1 MIKTL
6 VEKLLRILVFPISI
20 LYGIVVYVRNLFF
33 DIGIYSSN
41 SFKIPVIAIGNLSM
55 GGTGKSPQIEYLIK
69 LLQKD
74 FKVAVLSRGYKRA
87 SKGFVLANKQSTVAE
102 LGDEPFQFYSKFK
115 NILVAVDADRTN
127 GIAKIL
133 EQVHKPNVIL
143 LDDAYQ
149 HRKVKA
155 GLYILLTTYDKLYA
169 NDFLLPTGTLRESR
183 QGAKRA
189 KIIIVTKCP
198 ENISPSEKKRILNK
212 INPTE
217 NQRVFFTNIKYA
229 DRLISKEKVIA
240 TAAMAKY
247 EVLLLT
253 GIANPKP
260 LLNYLNSLKVD
271 YKHLNFPDHYNF
283 TEKDINGIQ
292 EQFNTLS
299 STEKIILTTEK
310 DYMRLQGKIPNLYYI
325 GIETNFLEKRELFDQ
340 ILKEAI
346 GSLMPK

>member
-6 VEKLLRILVFPISI
+6 VEKILRILVFPISI
-20 LYGIVVYVRNLFF
+20 LYGIVVYFRNLFF
-33 DIGIYSSN
+33 DVGIYTSN
-41 SFKIPVIAIGNLSM
+41 TFKTPIIAIGNLSM

-69 LLQKD
+69 LLQQD

-87 SKGFVLANKQSTVAE
+87 SKGFVLANKQSTVEE

-115 NILVAVDADRTN
+115 NISVAVDADRTH
-127 GIAKIL
+127 GIGELLK
-133 EQVHKPNVIL
+133 QVHKPDVIL

-169 NDFLLPTGTLRESR
+169 DDFLLPTGTLRESR

-198 ENISPSEKKRILNK
+198 KDIDTSEKERILNK
-212 INPTE
+212 IKPTE
-217 NQRVFFTNIKYA
+217 GQRVFFTNIKYA
-229 DRLISKEKVIA
+229 DCLISKEETIA
-240 TAAMAKY
+240 TAAISKN

-260 LLNYLNSLKVD
+260 LLKHLDSLKVD

-283 TEKDINGIQ
+283 TEKDIIEIQ
-292 EQFNTLS
+292 EKFKALTS
-299 STEKIILTTEK
+299 KEKIILTTEK

-325 GIETNFLEKRELFDQ
+325 GIETNFLEHGDVFDEM
-340 ILKEAI
+340 LREAI
-346 GSLMPK
+346 AS